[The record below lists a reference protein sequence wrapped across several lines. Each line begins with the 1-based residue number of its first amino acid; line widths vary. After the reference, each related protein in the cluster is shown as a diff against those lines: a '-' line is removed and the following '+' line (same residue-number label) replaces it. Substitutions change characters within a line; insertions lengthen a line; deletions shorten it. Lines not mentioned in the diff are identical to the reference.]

1 MVSPKVKF
9 IIITVDELILVPIAI
24 VLVYYFIP
32 ELLPFATV
40 TLIIGAVLFV
50 AAKYYLIY
58 PSLQE
63 GSYMLYSLEGMT
75 GKVIDTVTSTSGK
88 IKVGAE
94 IWEARC
100 DEGEI
105 AIGVEVDVISR
116 ESMRVRVVPRGMQN
130 D

>member
-1 MVSPKVKF
+1 MVSPRVKF
-9 IIITVDELILVPIAI
+9 IVITVDELILVPIALI
-24 VLVYYFIP
+24 LVYYFIP

-40 TLIIGAVLFV
+40 ALVIGAIVFV

-63 GSYMLYSLEGMT
+63 GSHALYDLEGMT
-75 GKVIDTVTSTSGK
+75 GKVIDTVTKTSGK

-94 IWEARC
+94 IWEARY

-105 AIGVEVDVISR
+105 PIGAEVNVVSR
-116 ESMRVRVVPRGMQN
+116 ESMKVRVVPKDMGN

>member
-9 IIITVDELILVPIAI
+9 IVITVDELILVPIAI
-24 VLVYYFIP
+24 VLVYYFMP

-40 TLIIGAVLFV
+40 ALIVGAALFV

-58 PSLQE
+58 PSLQD
-63 GSYMLYSLEGMT
+63 GSYMLYDLEGMT
-75 GKVIDTVTSTSGK
+75 GKVIDTVTSESGK

-100 DEGEI
+100 HEGEI
-105 AIGVEVDVISR
+105 AVGVEVNVISR
-116 ESMRVRVVPRGMQN
+116 ESMKVRVVPKRMQN
-130 D
+130 E